1 MRRREF
7 IALLGG
13 AAAWPLVVRAQQ
25 RPPVVGFL
33 NSGSPDEFAHL
44 VAAFNQGLNEAGFV
58 DGQNVKIEYHWAQGR
73 YERLRDL
80 AADLVR
86 RRVAVIAAT
95 GGTSSVLA
103 AKAIGLTIP
112 AQMQSLADKVIE

>member
-1 MRRREF
+1 
-7 IALLGG
+7 
-13 AAAWPLVVRAQQ
+13 
-25 RPPVVGFL
+25 VGFL
-33 NSGSPDEFAHL
+33 NSGTPEEFAHL

-73 YERLRDL
+73 YERLPDL

-103 AKAIGLTIP
+103 AKAATRNIPIVFIGGGIRFTSVSSKACAGRVP
-112 AQMQSLADKVIE
+112 T